1 MPVTVEVQNVIEQPA
16 FFFLPTL
23 VASVAYVLPSELC
36 AWSPSPPLS
45 RRPRAE
51 AAPRSTREARAVRKR
66 FTDGPRTMHTR
77 EFGSREEFLSSR
89 YL

>member
-66 FTDGPRTMHTR
+66 FTDSSAHNRGPGAAAR
-77 EFGSREEFLSSR
+77 SRPKL
-89 YL
+89 